1 MADSRGRLEH
11 DLQLV
16 EEVRKQWKD
25 SSIETDDKT
34 ELLKSVIKVIS
45 ERMKY
50 LRVLFQ
56 KQQLALKK
64 ILKEGGT
71 DWKNSKYVY
80 AISSVQAHM
89 FQIRNVVKKLLDGNN
104 VLLFL
109 GSSINGRSDV

>member
-1 MADSRGRLEH
+1 MYLASMGKKLAPGLNNDWGEQGLFGHEEGESLADLRGRLEH

-45 ERMKY
+45 ERIKY

-64 ILKEGGT
+64 NPERRGNRLE
-71 DWKNSKYVY
+71 
-80 AISSVQAHM
+80 
-89 FQIRNVVKKLLDGNN
+89 KL
-104 VLLFL
+104 
-109 GSSINGRSDV
+109 